1 MKKVINKV
9 LAVFLL
15 GALMAAGLTGC
26 ASPDVSTSGSNIAES
41 GNEAAVNSTS
51 SVKSADSEKVILKY
65 GATGWKSFE
74 ILLKAAGLDDFNGYK
89 VEYSVFQGGNL
100 CLEALAA
107 DQIDFTGSSEIPPI
121 YASLS
126 ENKGN
131 FKIIL
136 VNSSSPQNQEL
147 VALKSSGIK
156 TVSDLKG
163 KKIGYVKSTTA
174 QYFLSQMLKE
184 AHLTWQDI
192 KPVGITTADGVTALI
207 GGNID
212 AFASYGNSINA
223 AKNNGAITLKSAV
236 NILSG
241 NFPFEISNKALADE
255 AKTEAIADYL
265 ARVQKAYIWAE
276 KNMEEWARI
285 QAEPTGSTYEES
297 LNLLQK
303 SYEDR
308 GYLNKFIAV
317 DEKVI
322 ASEQRVGDS
331 FYELGLLE
339 KKIDASA
346 LYDNTF
352 YTKYEKA
359 LSEYD

>member
-1 MKKVINKV
+1 MKKVIAKV
-9 LAVFLL
+9 AAAFLIIT
-15 GALMAAGLTGC
+15 LMAVGFTGC
-26 ASPDVSTSGSNIAES
+26 GSTAGSSTENTSNSASSA
-41 GNEAAVNSTS
+41 NS
-51 SVKSADSEKVILKY
+51 DKVVLRY
-65 GATGWKSFE
+65 GATGWKTNE
-74 ILLKAAGLDDFNGYK
+74 LLLKAAGLDNFDGYN

-100 CLEALAA
+100 CMEALAA

-131 FKIIL
+131 FKIVLI
-136 VNSSSPQNQEL
+136 NSSSPQNQEL

-156 TVSDLKG
+156 KVSDLRG
-163 KKIGYVKSTTA
+163 KKVGYVKSTTA
-174 QYFLSQMLKE
+174 QYFLSQMLK
-184 AHLTWQDI
+184 AANLKWDDI
-192 KPVGITTADGVTALI
+192 KPVEITTADGVTALI
-207 GGNID
+207 GGKID

-223 AKNNGAITLKSAV
+223 AKNNGAITIESAV

-241 NFPFEISNKALADE
+241 NFPFEISNKTLSDD

-276 KNMEEWARI
+276 KNIEEWAKI
-285 QAEPTGSTYEES
+285 QAEPTGSTYKES
-297 LNLLQK
+297 LDLLQK
-303 SYEDR
+303 TYKDR
-308 GYLNKFIAV
+308 GYLNKFIGV

-331 FYELGLLE
+331 FYELKLLE

-352 YTKYEKA
+352 YKKYEKA
-359 LSEYD
+359 LSKYN

>member
-1 MKKVINKV
+1 MKKVIKKV
-9 LAVFLL
+9 LAGFLL
-15 GALMAAGLTGC
+15 VTLIAAGFTGC
-26 ASPDVSTSGSNIAES
+26 AASDGSTTGSSKAES
-41 GNEAAVNSTS
+41 SSKDTVNPTS
-51 SVKSADSEKVILKY
+51 SANSEKVVLRY
-65 GATGWKSFE
+65 GSTGWKTYE
-74 ILLKAAGLDDFNGYK
+74 ILLKAAGLDNFDGYK

-147 VALKSSGIK
+147 VALKSSVIK

-163 KKIGYVKSTTA
+163 KKVGYVKSTTA

-184 AHLTWQDI
+184 AHLTWDDI

-223 AKNNGAITLKSAV
+223 AKNNGAITIKSAV

-241 NFPFEISNKALADE
+241 NFPVEISNKALADE

-265 ARVQKAYIWAE
+265 VRVQKAYIWAE
-276 KNMEEWARI
+276 KNIEEWAKL
-285 QAEPTGSTYEES
+285 QAEPTGSTYKES
-297 LNLLQK
+297 LDLLQK
-303 SYEDR
+303 TYKDR
-308 GYLNKFIAV
+308 GYLNKFIRV

-339 KKIDASA
+339 KKIDAST

-352 YTKYEKA
+352 YKKYEKA
-359 LSEYD
+359 LSKYN